1 VTEIIDL
8 RTEMEDEEKSE
19 REKAQRVE
27 EMSVAYTRSTSC
39 ARCMNEEYKE
49 GQREL
54 RRS

>member
-8 RTEMEDEEKSE
+8 KIETEDEQKSE
-19 REKAQRVE
+19 RKKAQRVE

-39 ARCMNEEYKE
+39 ARCMNEEYEE
-49 GQREL
+49 GQRKL